1 MQHEYFYRLFGFVL
15 LVTSLFGVL
24 TQNSDDPTVKIT
36 FLWSRVI
43 VSYECAHCF
52 LAHCFWAFMSWKLI
66 AEDEITVSNFIYC
79 IIIFIIGFSLHQA
92 TSVYILNRVYSIY
105 NITKDPQWNDRVHTC
120 SIRFWEEC
128 EGLYFTKEDKWCMFR
143 SLESLKWLIAIGLCP
158 SSLEFNILSFLKTRM
173 PVVTIYCVKHL
184 YGKRILICKI
194 NGSTM
199 HSCVKGRPN

>member
-1 MQHEYFYRLFGFVL
+1 MCILFFS
-15 LVTSLFGVL
+15 SLFL
-24 TQNSDDPTVKIT
+24 S
-36 FLWSRVI
+36 F
-43 VSYECAHCF
+43 YE
-52 LAHCFWAFMSWKLI
+52 LK
-66 AEDEITVSNFIYC
+66 DEITVWNYC
-79 IIIFIIGFSLHQA
+79 IKFHLLYIIFIIGFSLHQA

-184 YGKRILICKI
+184 YGKRNLICKI

-199 HSCVKGRPN
+199 QSCVKGRPN